1 MYLAYRKLFTG
12 KNACV
17 RSKNAILR
25 VLRASSDPLD
35 KQVIKHPT
43 MHILRFLLKNRVFEI
58 EEAAKLEFP
67 ELWAASPQEQR
78 LGKTSMEG
86 SRASRVPTELEKSV
100 ESPGLATMPH
110 GRLFFTTSE
119 IRVFV
124 SHACR

>member
-1 MYLAYRKLFTG
+1 
-12 KNACV
+12 V